1 MKKFLS
7 FSVIVLFFCAANAQ
21 TTDNANNTSDSSRH
35 HFMHREW
42 NRNGKDSLHRQFGRN
57 RDEAMNRFGSR
68 NHMNRFRSFN
78 RSRSGWARANHL
90 HFTPEQRK
98 QMRAINEDYR
108 KKSQD
113 LYKQDNITLLEYKSQ
128 LLALQKDKKSKLQN
142 LLTADQKSE
151 VEKWKKHAAEE
162 MQVRAAA
169 HLERMK
175 IKLNLSDEQTAKIK
189 LQQNDFR
196 SQMKT
201 IHQNDNL
208 LPYQKR
214 DQMKALLAKR
224 QDAMKSVLT
233 PEQFSQFEKMHKQR
247 FGERFDRNNMN

>member
-21 TTDNANNTSDSSRH
+21 VTDNTNKMSDSSRH

-42 NRNGKDSLHRQFGRN
+42 NRNGKDSLHTQFRQN
-57 RDEAMNRFGSR
+57 RGEAMNRFGSHNR
-68 NHMNRFRSFN
+68 MNRFRSFN
-78 RSRSGWARANHL
+78 RNRSGWARANHL
-90 HFTPEQRK
+90 HYTPEQRK
-98 QMRAINEDYR
+98 QVRAINEEYK

-113 LYKQDNITLLEYKSQ
+113 LYKQDNITLREYKSQ
-128 LLALQKDKKSKLQN
+128 LIALQKDKKSKLQN
-142 LLTADQKSE
+142 LLTTDQKSE
-151 VEKWKKHAAEE
+151 IEKWKNHRSEE

-189 LQQNDFR
+189 SQQNDFR
-196 SQMKT
+196 LQMQT

-233 PEQFSQFEKMHKQR
+233 PDQFSQFEKMHKQR